1 MAGERVDGM
10 KLKDGEA
17 KHLAALIVAVARPR
31 TPQEAAEIDQWVK
44 RLQGGR

>member
-1 MAGERVDGM
+1 M